1 MLGWFFLNF
10 VSTRKVSRSEDK
22 IISFMKCYSKFLFI
36 IDLMFSECI
45 TDTVNS
51 IRLDSV
57 GVPKYAIQGKKAVLE
72 CPYELDGQNLYSVKW
87 YKNGREFFR

>member
-1 MLGWFFLNF
+1 MDSLCYVFFNEMAEAEHTVTLCIDLLF
-10 VSTRKVSRSEDK
+10 
-22 IISFMKCYSKFLFI
+22 SKF
-36 IDLMFSECI
+36 I